1 MGCTSCAPCF
11 FGKEHLCF
19 GAKKT
24 LRLVCDKVG
33 AQSKVSHGFNLSVLE
48 GGGTSLGSGRLFESI
63 VYRSTSCMYGI

>member
-11 FGKEHLCF
+11 FVKKTLCF

-33 AQSKVSHGFNLSVLE
+33 AQSKVSRGFNLSVLE
-48 GGGTSLGSGRLFESI
+48 GGGTSLGSARLFESI
-63 VYRSTSCMYGI
+63 VYRSMSYTYVI